1 MNKLTKENALLKK
14 RVECMSGIIQYYSR
28 LDKLNTQALEE
39 NEVKVEKWDKLIKAI
54 QDSYD
59 EDGER
64 DVDFDIWDFLG
75 DELGVEPSGI
85 EPEPENGNETDPET
99 DDSDF

>member
-1 MNKLTKENALLKK
+1 MDKLTKENALLKK

-39 NEVKVEKWDKLIKAI
+39 NEVKVQKWDKLIKAI
-54 QDSYD
+54 EDSYD
-59 EDGER
+59 EDGDR
-64 DVDFDIWDFLG
+64 DVDFDIWEFLG
-75 DELGVEPSGI
+75 EKLGVEPNGR
-85 EPEPENGNETDPET
+85 EPEPENETESD